1 MVLIDMSKK
10 VSYQMPFASYPAVR
24 IMLLMVLGIVAAHY
38 STISLNSI
46 FVLLTFFVVM
56 FLSAEF
62 LIKKRYPVTATR
74 VSILCYLFIIT
85 FSAALFYGVKNE
97 VRERG
102 LSESDRINLFEWEEI
117 EIKGTVASSGF
128 SSSGREVYI
137 VEVESAI
144 LQESIKWQ
152 KDFKIRLYGNSE
164 EVFNQGSIVNIVVRL
179 YAFPERRNP
188 HDFDY
193 GKWLHDQGI
202 SAHGEIV
209 EVKSI
214 ENKSVWSWL
223 PIRSYVRKNA
233 DQLFKTEHS
242 PMAKALLLGYKE
254 ELDSE
259 LKQEFSRSGLSHIMA
274 VSGLHVGFVVA
285 PFWLIIPFLWTNR
298 YGKWIGII
306 LLTFLLFGYAGITG
320 FSASVSRA
328 SVMAWLITYGKLF
341 HKVRN
346 SINLTAVAAIILLI
360 INPEQLFN
368 VGFQLSFAAVFIILL
383 LMPEAQKIVPRK
395 IRYGKAGGLMAI
407 ILVSIVVQLG
417 LFPILIYYFGEF
429 SIAGPLANALVV
441 PLLSFTV
448 PAGILMILLSNIHL
462 PFFELAS
469 IPVSYSMD
477 WISGVA
483 KTIGSFDYS
492 YLVFEETYVSL
503 FLLWF
508 TAIMFISAI
517 RISQYRWKWLIL
529 ILVSMNLLA
538 VEIII
543 KKPAYKKMEVTFLDV
558 NQGDAIHIK
567 TPNDKHILVD
577 AGRWSPFANSGDRI
591 LLPYFEQQNIDHLD
605 VVILSHPHS
614 DHIGGIIPLIENMTI
629 GTIYQS
635 DYEYDSALFINYMTA
650 AKEKDIVVKA
660 PKSGDII
667 NVDESIRL
675 FVLGPENNSQRP
687 RNPNNRS
694 LAVKLVYGEDSV
706 LFTGDAETEQEREL
720 ASRYGEF
727 LKSTVYKAGHHGSN
741 TSSTEQMMN
750 FVRPNKSVVSLAFN
764 NQFGHPGRNAV
775 VRMNNF
781 GDVYYT
787 SLEGA
792 VKIVNDG
799 KKVSKIEWK

>member
-1 MVLIDMSKK
+1 
-10 VSYQMPFASYPAVR
+10 MPFASYPAVR
-24 IMLLMVLGIVAAHY
+24 IMLLMVLGIVVAHY
-38 STISLNSI
+38 TSISLSLSI
-46 FVLLTFFVVM
+46 LLLTFFFVI
-56 FLSAEF
+56 FLVAEF
-62 LIKKRYPVTATR
+62 VIKKRYSVTGAR
-74 VSILCYLFIIT
+74 VSIICYLFIIT
-85 FSAALFYGVKNE
+85 FSSAYFYGVKSE

-102 LSESDRINLFEWEEI
+102 LSETEKINLFEWEEI
-117 EIKGTVASSGF
+117 ETYGTVISSGF

-137 VEVESAI
+137 VEAESAT
-144 LQESIKWQ
+144 LQESITWQ
-152 KDFKIRLYGNSE
+152 KDFRIRLYGNSE
-164 EVFNQGSIVNIVVRL
+164 KILNQGSLVNIIVRL

-188 HDFDY
+188 HEFDY
-193 GKWLHDQGI
+193 GKWLHAQGI
-202 SAHGEIV
+202 TAHGELVKINSV
-209 EVKSI
+209 ER
-214 ENKSVWSWL
+214 KSVWSWF
-223 PIRSYVRKNA
+223 PIRSYVRNSS
-233 DQLFKTEHS
+233 DRLFKAEYS

-259 LKQEFSRSGLSHIMA
+259 MKREFSRSGLSHIMA

-285 PFWLIIPFLWTNR
+285 PFWLIIPFLWTNK
-298 YGKWIGII
+298 YGKWAGII
-306 LLTFLLFGYAGITG
+306 LLTLLLFGYAGITG
-320 FSASVSRA
+320 FSASVNRA

-383 LMPEAQKIVPRK
+383 LMPEAQRLVPRK

-429 SIAGPLANALVV
+429 SIAGPVANALVV

-448 PAGILMILLSNIHL
+448 PAGIVMILLSSIHL
-462 PFFELAS
+462 SFFELAS
-469 IPVSYSMD
+469 LPVSYSMD

-483 KTIGSFDYS
+483 KAIGSFDYS
-492 YLVFEETYVSL
+492 YLVFEKIYVSL
-503 FLLWF
+503 FLIWF
-508 TAIMFISAI
+508 TVIMFISAF

-543 KKPAYKKMEVTFLDV
+543 KKPAQKKMEVTFLDV

-577 AGRWSPFANSGDRI
+577 AGRWSPFANSGDRV
-591 LLPYFEQQNIDHLD
+591 LLAYFEQNNIDHLD
-605 VVILSHPHS
+605 AIILSHPHS
-614 DHIGGIIPLIENMTI
+614 DHIGGIITLIENITI

-650 AKEKDIVVKA
+650 AEENDIVVKT
-660 PKSGDII
+660 PKTGDTIH
-667 NVDESIRL
+667 VDESIRL
-675 FVLGPENNSQRP
+675 FVLGPENNNQRP

-694 LAVKLVYGEDSV
+694 LSVKLVYGENSI

-720 ASRYGEF
+720 ATRYGEF
-727 LKSTVYKAGHHGSN
+727 LVSTVYKAGHHGSN

-750 FVRPNKSVVSLAFN
+750 FVRPVKSVVSLAFN
-764 NQFGHPGRNAV
+764 NQFGHPGSNAV

-792 VKIVNDG
+792 VKIVSDG
-799 KKVSKIEWK
+799 QRMSKVEWK